1 MIIDFILAEDLISLF
16 YSKVFSVLSF
26 KNEKDC
32 TSNSASSHS
41 FGLYSPFFCF
51 QPGQFFFKLISFLYY
66 FVKLTETYATN
77 SGFHTVFKKKKQNF
91 KLIGTLSVFQ
101 AIMCDD
107 FTKCF
112 PTT

>member
-1 MIIDFILAEDLISLF
+1 MKRIVRPTLQVPIVLAF
-16 YSKVFSVLSF
+16 TPHFS
-26 KNEKDC
+26 
-32 TSNSASSHS
+32 
-41 FGLYSPFFCF
+41 CF

-77 SGFHTVFKKKKQNF
+77 SGFHTVFKKKTQNF

-101 AIMCDD
+101 AIMCDG